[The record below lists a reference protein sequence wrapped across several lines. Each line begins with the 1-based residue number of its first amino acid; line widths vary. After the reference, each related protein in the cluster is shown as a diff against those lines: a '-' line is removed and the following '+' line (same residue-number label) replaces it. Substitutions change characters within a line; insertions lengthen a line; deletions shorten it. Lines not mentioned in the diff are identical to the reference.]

1 MARGSNALG
10 CLLLA
15 LLPVGC
21 VSYCMN
27 GSSGPDGASYTT
39 ASEYDGGAGA
49 APERVLFSRY
59 VQASTLNCRDEPNT
73 AAGIQARLS
82 GDDRVDVVDT
92 QDGWSRLSTGCW
104 VASRYLGASRRPR
117 ESYRPQRFAGGG
129 GGGVSRP
136 NNFADAGGPSFAN
149 CSQARAAG
157 YSNLRVGEPGYRRRM
172 DRDGD
177 GVACES

>member
-1 MARGSNALG
+1 MAKGSNALG
-10 CLLLA
+10 CLVLA

-27 GSSGPDGASYTT
+27 SGGGGVPYTTNSDYVGTDGSSEPG
-39 ASEYDGGAGA
+39 
-49 APERVLFSRY
+49 PERVLFTRY

-73 AAGIQARLS
+73 AAAVQARLS

-92 QDGWSRLSTGCW
+92 QGGWSRLSTGCW
-104 VASRYLGASRRPR
+104 VSSSYLGVSRRPP
-117 ESYRPQRFAGGG
+117 ETYRPQRFAGGG
-129 GGGVSRP
+129 GSKSRP
-136 NNFADAGGPSFAN
+136 NQYGDAGGPQFTN

-157 YSNLRVGEPGYRRRM
+157 YSNIRVGEPGYRRRM